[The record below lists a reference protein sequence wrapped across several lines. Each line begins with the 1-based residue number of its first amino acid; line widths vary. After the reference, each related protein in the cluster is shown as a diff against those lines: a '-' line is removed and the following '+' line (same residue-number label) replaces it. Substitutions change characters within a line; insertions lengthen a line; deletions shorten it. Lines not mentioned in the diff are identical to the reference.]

1 MNPGTLAPVITK
13 TSATMVDAA
22 KVRLLSLY
30 LLLLGYFFLT
40 VSLFFFFLPLVSVA
54 VCFPLL
60 SLFFI
65 SSYAWLCS
73 CIYAVFV
80 SLYAMHC
87 VSLCHVCLARRQHFN

>member
-40 VSLFFFFLPLVSVA
+40 VSLWSRGN
-54 VCFPLL
+54 L
-60 SLFFI
+60 SLEGKHI
-65 SSYAWLCS
+65 EELVGC
-73 CIYAVFV
+73 
-80 SLYAMHC
+80 
-87 VSLCHVCLARRQHFN
+87 